1 MTLPAKAI
9 DRLFQRMGATYGAAW
24 TRQWAD
30 VPINDVKSAWAHELA
45 GFAGRL
51 ESIAWAL
58 ENLPEKCPNVI
69 EFKNHCR
76 RAPMPDAPK
85 LPEPKA
91 DPERV
96 KAELA
101 KLKIMVNTPQ
111 QTSAVDPKAWAKRI
125 IARHD
130 AGDRIKPATL
140 RVALDSLRTRSNQ
153 GEPHD
158 N

>member
-1 MTLPAKAI
+1 MSLPSKAI
-9 DRLFQRMGATYGAAW
+9 DRLFDRLMATYGNEW
-24 TRQWAD
+24 TNRWQGLD
-30 VPINDVKSAWAHELA
+30 SQSVKSLWAHELS
-45 GFAGRL
+45 GYSNRL
-51 ESIAWAL
+51 EAIAWAL
-58 ENLPEKCPNVI
+58 ENLPPRSPNVI
-69 EFKNHCR
+69 EFKQLCR
-76 RAPMPDAPK
+76 LAPMPDVPK

-101 KLKIMVNTPQ
+101 KLKVMVNAPQ

-125 IARHD
+125 VARHES
-130 AGDRIKPATL
+130 GDRITPTTL

>member
-1 MTLPAKAI
+1 MSLPAKAI
-9 DRLFQRMGATYGAAW
+9 DRLFERLAATYGAAW

-45 GFAGRL
+45 GFTGRL
-51 ESIAWAL
+51 EAIAWAL

-76 RAPMPDAPK
+76 RAPMPEAPK

-101 KLKIMVNTPQ
+101 KLKVMVNKPQ
-111 QTSAVDPKAWAKRI
+111 QKSTVDHKAWAKAILDRK
-125 IARHD
+125 D
-130 AGDRIKPATL
+130 AGARINPTTL
-140 RVALDSLRTRSNQ
+140 RFAQEALRKNRTEQ
-153 GEPHD
+153 GEPQ
-158 N
+158 

>member
-1 MTLPAKAI
+1 MTIPAKAI

-30 VPINDVKSAWAHELA
+30 VPINDVKSAWAHELS

-51 ESIAWAL
+51 EAIAWAL

-76 RAPMPDAPK
+76 RAPMPEMPK

-101 KLKIMVNTPQ
+101 KLKVMVNKSAA
-111 QTSAVDPKAWAKRI
+111 TSTADHKAWAKRI
-125 IARHD
+125 IARHE
-130 AGDRIKPATL
+130 AGDRLNPTTL
-140 RVALDSLRTRSNQ
+140 RFAREALRTRNNQ